1 LFLDKPTEIN
11 KGAVDQEV
19 KTEEVKPKLAR
30 RSATL
35 FLSLMI

>member
-1 LFLDKPTEIN
+1 LFLDKSADIN
-11 KGAVDQEV
+11 KGAEDQEI

-35 FLSLMI
+35 FPSLKI